1 MRIPTTHVS
10 AEKRLARRKT
20 RASAEESRM
29 FKHILVPIDLSDRNE
44 RTLRIAVGLART
56 KRSRVTLLHVV
67 QRVPHL
73 STRELR
79 NFYKTL
85 KQRSQRTLARAAKRF
100 VDADVAVRAVVVLG
114 TPAREIIRAATARKV
129 ALIVMGS
136 HRVMPGR
143 PGRGLGTTSY
153 KVGIACPCPILLV
166 K

>member
-1 MRIPTTHVS
+1 
-10 AEKRLARRKT
+10 
-20 RASAEESRM
+20 M

-44 RTLRIAVGLART
+44 RTLRIAVRLARIT
-56 KRSRVTLLHVV
+56 QSRVTLLHVIQSV
-67 QRVPHL
+67 AGV

-85 KQRSQRTLARAAKRF
+85 EQRSQRRLARAAKRF
-100 VDADVAVRAVVVLG
+100 VDAEVAVGTIVVIG
-114 TPAREIIRAATARKV
+114 NPASEIIKAATARNA

-143 PGRGLGTTSY
+143 PGRGLGATSY

>member
-1 MRIPTTHVS
+1 
-10 AEKRLARRKT
+10 
-20 RASAEESRM
+20 M

-44 RTLRIAVGLART
+44 RTLRIAVGLARIT
-56 KRSRVTLLHVV
+56 QSRVTLLHVIQSV
-67 QRVPHL
+67 TGV
-73 STRELR
+73 STQELR

-85 KQRSQRTLARAAKRF
+85 EQRSQRTLVRAARRF
-100 VDADVAVRAVVVLG
+100 IDAEVAVRAIVVIG
-114 TPAREIIRAATARKV
+114 NPASEIIKAATARKV

-143 PGRGLGTTSY
+143 PGRGLGATSY